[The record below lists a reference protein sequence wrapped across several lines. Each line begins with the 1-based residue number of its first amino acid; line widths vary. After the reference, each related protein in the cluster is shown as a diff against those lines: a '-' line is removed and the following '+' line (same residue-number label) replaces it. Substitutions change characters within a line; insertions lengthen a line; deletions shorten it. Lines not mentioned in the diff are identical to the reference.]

1 MLFLLFSVGP
11 ARYALPVEH
20 VVEVVPLVELQ
31 EIPQAPAA
39 VSGLMNYRGRPV
51 PVIDL
56 RRQFLGEPCEPHLS
70 TRIVV
75 VEFTEGRNF
84 FAGLIAEK
92 ATDSERYG
100 EEEFLDQAISLP
112 NALQLGPVRVSEGT
126 MLQRI
131 RLERLLTPEMH
142 ELFARVEVA

>member
-20 VVEVVPLVELQ
+20 VVEVVPLVEFQ
-31 EIPQAPAA
+31 PIPQAPSA
-39 VSGLMNYRGRPV
+39 VAGLMNYRGRPV

-56 RRQFLGEPCEPHLS
+56 RRQFLGEPCESHMS
-70 TRIVV
+70 TRIVI
-75 VEFTEGRNF
+75 VEFEASRGLRV
-84 FAGLIAEK
+84 GLIAEK
-92 ATDSERYG
+92 ATDSERYD
-100 EEEFLDQAISLP
+100 ENEFVEQAISLP
-112 NALQLGPVRVSEGT
+112 TALQLGPLRVSDNG

-142 ELFARVEVA
+142 ELFGQVEAA